1 MSSCSGSIMVYAMM
15 LMSFMFHLVCQETT
29 HFFFLI
35 LWFLSKID
43 SSLSMHH
50 WELVARIG
58 AFTFLL
64 WAIPEWWLSRAHPP
78 SASPSHR
85 SLKPVL
91 STSGIHRCPSA
102 VSSASRPHQPASVS
116 TAVSFLP
123 GPHTSLL
130 ILLSLS
136 YSADKPALGCETI
149 EIDLDWCC
157 HGYLCRDGI
166 NWTGFWRLWMI

>member
-15 LMSFMFHLVCQETT
+15 LMSFMFHLVCQDTT

-35 LWFLSKID
+35 LRFLSKID

-102 VSSASRPHQPASVS
+102 VSSAS
-116 TAVSFLP
+116 LP
-123 GPHTSLL
+123 TSLL
-130 ILLSLS
+130 LSVLLFPFSQAPTPP
-136 YSADKPALGCETI
+136 YSFSS
-149 EIDLDWCC
+149 
-157 HGYLCRDGI
+157 LCRTALI
-166 NWTGFWRLWMI
+166 NPPWDVRQ